1 MQPKMTTWVYIL
13 HVLAVVDHMFKN
25 STHCCV
31 RFLTLSGVLFT
42 GYYVS
47 GGVNLGKFLA
57 MELLKYIILALM
69 FVVGFT
75 AQV

>member
-1 MQPKMTTWVYIL
+1 
-13 HVLAVVDHMFKN
+13 MFRN